1 MDTNL
6 FPGMD
11 DGAVSVEGSSDNQ
24 FASPRL
30 RRPDRAQVVMEPC
43 CLEERVA
50 ADHAVR
56 TVWSVV
62 ERLDL
67 SAFYAS
73 ITARGSDPGRA
84 ATDPK
89 LLVGLWLYAAV
100 EGVGNGRELDR
111 LCREHDAYKWL
122 CGGVALNYHTLND
135 FRVGHGQALDDLFTK
150 VLATLLHHDVV
161 KVHRASQDGT
171 RVRASAGTG
180 SFRRK
185 SRLEERLVEARAH
198 VEALKQ
204 QGDEVAAES
213 VRKRAAQER
222 AARERAGRLEAALA
236 EFPKIEEMRAR
247 QPKAKRDKH
256 REAQVSST
264 DPEARKM
271 KMGNGGFNP
280 AYNVQTAV
288 DTESRAILAIDV
300 TNHGCD
306 SGEDRGLRTQVRR
319 RTGRRLKE
327 QLLDGGYID
336 YQGIEQASQEGVD
349 IYMPLPKT
357 ARGGQVCRAYP
368 SDSPGVTAWRNR
380 MLSAVGREA
389 YRLRASTSETV
400 NADLKAFRGLQA
412 FSVRGLAKVRCV
424 VLWSALA
431 YNVMHFAG
439 VLMT

>member
-1 MDTNL
+1 METISL
-6 FPGMD
+6 PGMD
-11 DGAVSVEGSSDNQ
+11 FGVDVVVELSDNQ
-24 FASPRL
+24 YAAPRL
-30 RRPDRAQVVMEPC
+30 RRPDRTQMTLEPC
-43 CLEERVA
+43 CVEERLAV
-50 ADHAVR
+50 DHPVR

-62 ERLDL
+62 ERMDL

-100 EGVGNGRELDR
+100 DGVGNGRELDR

-122 CGGVALNYHTLND
+122 CGGVAMNYHTLND
-135 FRVGHGQALDDLFTK
+135 FRVGHGQALDDLFTR
-150 VLATLLHHDVV
+150 VLAILLHHDVV

-171 RVRASAGTG
+171 RVRASAGSG
-180 SFRRK
+180 SFRRQP
-185 SRLEERLVEARAH
+185 RLEECLTEAQAH

-204 QGDEVAAES
+204 QGDEAPADS
-213 VRKRAAQER
+213 ARKRAAQER
-222 AARERAGRLEAALA
+222 AVRERADRLEAALA

-247 QPKAKRDKH
+247 QPKAKRAKH

-271 KMGNGGFNP
+271 KMSNGGFNP
-280 AYNVQTAV
+280 AYNVQMAV

-306 SGEDRGLRTQVRR
+306 SGEDRGLRAQVQR
-319 RTGRRLKE
+319 RTGQRLKE

-336 YQGIEQASQEGVD
+336 YQGIEQASREGVD

-357 ARGGQVCRAYP
+357 GRNGQVCRASAGDP
-368 SDSPGVTAWRNR
+368 PGVTAWRTR
-380 MLSAVGREA
+380 MLSAAGREA

-400 NADLKAFRGLQA
+400 NADLKTFRGLHA
-412 FSVRGLAKVRCV
+412 FTVRGLAKVRCV
-424 VLWSALA
+424 ALWSALA
-431 YNVMHFAG
+431 YNLMHFTG
-439 VLMT
+439 VLTT